1 MDKVIIAIDGQASTG
16 KSTQAKKIADHLG
29 FKYRDSGAYYRAITL
44 YLLNSNVN
52 HDLKISQEI
61 LNQISI
67 KQDYGEGNFRI
78 FLNDDNVTN
87 KIRGHKVSLNVSNYA
102 KKPEIRK
109 FVFDQLR
116 NSAESNSI
124 VVDGR
129 DIGTKILP
137 YANFKFFI
145 DASIEIRARR
155 RLLEKNISFLHEND
169 EKCMLQSLIREMKER
184 DKLDSSRIIS
194 PLVPAVDAHVIDTSF
209 IDADQLLLKVT
220 KIIEGI

>member
-29 FKYRDSGAYYRAITL
+29 FNYRDSGAYYRAITL

-52 HDLKISQEI
+52 HNLKISQEI
-61 LNQISI
+61 LNQIII
-67 KQDYGEGNFRI
+67 KQDYSEGNFRI

-87 KIRGHKVSLNVSNYA
+87 KIRGHKVSLSVSNYA

-129 DIGTKILP
+129 DIGTVVFP
-137 YANFKFFI
+137 DADFKFFLI
-145 DASIEIRARR
+145 AEPRIRAERR
-155 RLLEKNISFLHEND
+155 HKQIDDDSVKVDIIEEEIKI
-169 EKCMLQSLIREMKER
+169 R
-184 DKLDSSRIIS
+184 DKTDSTREIA
-194 PLVPAVDAHVIDTSF
+194 PLRKADDAFKIDVSDLT
-209 IDADQLLLKVT
+209 IDQVFN
-220 KIIEGI
+220 KILQKIKSD

>member
-29 FKYRDSGAYYRAITL
+29 FNYRDSGAYYRAITL
-44 YLLNSNVN
+44 YLLNNNVN

-67 KQDYGEGNFRI
+67 KQDYSEGNFRI

-87 KIRGHKVSLNVSNYA
+87 KIRGHKVSLSVSNYA

-129 DIGTKILP
+129 DIGTVVFP
-137 YANFKFFI
+137 DADFKFFLI
-145 DASIEIRARR
+145 AEPRIRAERR
-155 RLLEKNISFLHEND
+155 HKQIDD
-169 EKCMLQSLIREMKER
+169 ESVKVDIIEEEIKIR
-184 DKLDSSRIIS
+184 DKTDSTREIA
-194 PLVPAVDAHVIDTSF
+194 PLRKADDAFKIDVSDLS
-209 IDADQLLLKVT
+209 IDEVFN
-220 KIIEGI
+220 KILQKIKSD

>member
-29 FKYRDSGAYYRAITL
+29 FNYRDSGAYYRAITL

-67 KQDYGEGNFRI
+67 KQDYSEGNFRI

-87 KIRGHKVSLNVSNYA
+87 KIRGHKVSLSVSNYA

-109 FVFDQLR
+109 FVFNQLR

-129 DIGTKILP
+129 DIGTVVFP
-137 YANFKFFI
+137 DADFKFFLI
-145 DASIEIRARR
+145 AEPRIRAERR
-155 RLLEKNISFLHEND
+155 HKQIDDDSVKVDIIEEEIKI
-169 EKCMLQSLIREMKER
+169 R
-184 DKLDSSRIIS
+184 DKTDSTREIA
-194 PLVPAVDAHVIDTSF
+194 PLRKADDAFKIDVSDLT
-209 IDADQLLLKVT
+209 IDEVFN
-220 KIIEGI
+220 KILQKIKSD

>member
-29 FKYRDSGAYYRAITL
+29 FNYRDSGAYYRAITL

-52 HDLKISQEI
+52 HNLKISQEI

-67 KQDYGEGNFRI
+67 EQDYSEGNFRI

-87 KIRGHKVSLNVSNYA
+87 KIRGHKVSLSVSNYA

-109 FVFDQLR
+109 FVFGQLR
-116 NSAESNSI
+116 NSAESESI

-129 DIGTKILP
+129 DIGTVVFP
-137 YANFKFFI
+137 DADFKFFLI
-145 DASIEIRARR
+145 AEPRIRAERR
-155 RLLEKNISFLHEND
+155 HKQIDDDSVKVDIIEEEIKI
-169 EKCMLQSLIREMKER
+169 R
-184 DKLDSSRIIS
+184 DKTDSTREIA
-194 PLVPAVDAHVIDTSF
+194 PLRKADDAFKIDVSDLT
-209 IDADQLLLKVT
+209 IDEVFN
-220 KIIEGI
+220 KILQKIKSD

>member
-29 FKYRDSGAYYRAITL
+29 FNYRDSGAYYRAITL
-44 YLLNSNVN
+44 YLLNNNVN

-67 KQDYGEGNFRI
+67 EQDYSEGNFRI
-78 FLNDDNVTN
+78 FLNDDNVTD
-87 KIRGHKVSLNVSNYA
+87 KIRGHNVSLNVSNYA

-129 DIGTKILP
+129 DIGTVVFP
-137 YANFKFFI
+137 DADFKFFLIADPRVRAERRHKQI
-145 DASIEIRARR
+145 DDDSVKVDIIEEEI
-155 RLLEKNISFLHEND
+155 KI
-169 EKCMLQSLIREMKER
+169 R
-184 DKLDSSRIIS
+184 DKTDSTREIA
-194 PLVPAVDAHVIDTSF
+194 PLRKADDAFKIDVSDLT
-209 IDADQLLLKVT
+209 IDEVFN
-220 KIIEGI
+220 KILQKIKSD